1 MLTVSASNIYPDVV
15 ITMLWVL

>member
-15 ITMLWVL
+15 FTMLWVL